1 MFQKLLDVFIFHEI
15 EENFKAVAKN
25 NSYEYASNRGDF
37 FFFFFRYSYILSRH
51 NYSNAGKPNRL
62 RDSMTVRISSA

>member
-37 FFFFFRYSYILSRH
+37 FFFFSVLLY
-51 NYSNAGKPNRL
+51 
-62 RDSMTVRISSA
+62 T

>member
-37 FFFFFRYSYILSRH
+37 FFFFFSVLLY
-51 NYSNAGKPNRL
+51 
-62 RDSMTVRISSA
+62 T

>member
-37 FFFFFRYSYILSRH
+37 FFFFGTLIYL
-51 NYSNAGKPNRL
+51 AGTIIPMQENQIVL
-62 RDSMTVRISSA
+62 GTQ